1 MERSKQAD
9 RPARVSRSTNSY
21 VDNSKSFKAAFR
33 RLEKVERMVGRL
45 TERMDSYDQVDSTR
59 KQAQKKVTPV
69 RANANTLGYQRSR
82 STVATSKKEKGKIR
96 KTFKPPS
103 RDCNKPFLRKGGNS
117 RRLVDV
123 VDDSLQQ
130 VQVVMEDI
138 RVASPIPSVTPV
150 KPEDKRI
157 ASPVSSV
164 APVRHTIPFE
174 GSTSHPA
181 SLLKYKIQPL
191 VVHQQIPLFH
201 PGRRVLSSSLSTSYM
216 PNPSFP
222 SLRNLQPV
230 QHVVAPVEYATESP
244 PTVRSPSNSV
254 NHAAVVSARSNSVSH
269 ISNANPS
276 FEAPSL
282 PPEKPTP
289 LRITRQRLSRSGTA
303 NTPEPKEWIR
313 KPEKKKS
320 TIDIHIVDKRIGNF
334 K

>member
-45 TERMDSYDQVDSTR
+45 TERMDSFDRVDSTR

-69 RANANTLGYQRSR
+69 RANANTWDYRRSR

-103 RDCNKPFLRKGGNS
+103 RDCNKPFLRKGGGNS

-123 VDDSLQQ
+123 VDNSLQQ

-138 RVASPIPSVTPV
+138 RVASPISSVKAV
-150 KPEDKRI
+150 KLEDVRV
-157 ASPVSSV
+157 ASPISSV
-164 APVRHTIPFE
+164 KAVKHSIPFGE
-174 GSTSHPA
+174 GSTSPPA

-191 VVHQQIPLFH
+191 VVHQRIPLFL
-201 PGRRVLSSSLSTSYM
+201 PGRRFLSSSFTC
-216 PNPSFP
+216 
-222 SLRNLQPV
+222 SLRNLQPM

-244 PTVRSPSNSV
+244 PKVSSPSNSV
-254 NHAAVVSARSNSVSH
+254 NH
-269 ISNANPS
+269 ISNASAS
-276 FEAPSL
+276 FPAPSL
-282 PPEKPTP
+282 PPPERPTP
-289 LRITRQRLSRSGTA
+289 LRITRHRLPRSRTA

-320 TIDIHIVDKRIGNF
+320 SIDIHIVDKRIGNF